1 MNLIQF
7 FRLIIRNSKILL
19 AVPIVIAITIFFA
32 TKESPE
38 KYVSQTSIYTGLASG
53 YSVENGEGSKVD
65 FNSII
70 IAFDNIINVIKSR
83 ETKEEVALRLLA
95 KHICLESK
103 ANKSISQ
110 AHLNRLSEILPKN
123 VIAEVLVPNS
133 EEKTFDK
140 LLKFKNSNE
149 DNLIYKLINNEQEP
163 YYSIHAINEIKVSR
177 VQASDIIQLTFE
189 ADDPGICKDVLDLV
203 STTFIKN
210 FKHLKRGETSSVVDF
225 FEKQTALAFQKLNAA
240 EENLKLFKTEN
251 KIINYDEQT
260 KFISEKHENIID
272 ERNKEKM
279 ELVAA
284 ESSINKINEKLGSA
298 QKSLKLNGE
307 ILNLRNELSSINTE
321 ILLLNT
327 DENPKSLQKQIKLNS
342 KAADLKNKLDD
353 KVENLFTTTT
363 SKEGV
368 AHKDLAKMWVD
379 NVLKADES
387 KAKLSIYGQR
397 MNEIDRNYDVFA
409 PLGSNISKM
418 EREIDIAEK
427 EYLSH
432 LASLNAARL
441 REQNL
446 QLSSNL
452 QVIDSAYFP
461 VDALPNK
468 RKLVLIAGT
477 IAGFALVLIILVVTE
492 ILDQTIKTV
501 ERAKNFLQ
509 TAVISGL
516 PEQKKSTEFL
526 NSNGTVEKLTKMA
539 CSKIVQYLREKPKT
553 ELPFVVSIV
562 STKVNEQKTYVGE
575 KLASYFSKLNKKV
588 LFITPSETN
597 SELNNI
603 CTVLKY
609 TPEMTYMEAENIG
622 DLVNNSFNKVD
633 FDIIFIEFPAF
644 CEQKTPVGIL
654 NECDL
659 SILCLR
665 TDRIWDEADQ
675 NSFEYFKDSYSK
687 TIFSF
692 LTNMS
697 VYNLE
702 AFIGEIPRKRGF
714 IRKTLKKWIQFDFT
728 SK

>member
-7 FRLIIRNSKILL
+7 IRLIIRNSKLL
-19 AVPIVIAITIFFA
+19 LLVPIIIAVTIFLA
-32 TKESPE
+32 TKKSPE
-38 KYVSQTSIYTGLASG
+38 RYASQTSIYTGLASG

-65 FNSII
+65 FNAIS

-95 KHICLESK
+95 KHLVLEFK

-110 AHLNRLSEILPKN
+110 THLNRLSEILPKS
-123 VIAEVLVPNS
+123 VIKEVLAANS
-133 EEKTFDK
+133 EEKTYEN
-140 LLKFKNSNE
+140 LLKHKIQNEKNV
-149 DNLIYKLINNEQEP
+149 IYKLINNEQEP
-163 YYSIHAINEIKVSR
+163 YYSIHAINEIKVAR

-189 ADDPGICKDVLDLV
+189 ADDAGICHDVLELISEV
-203 STTFIKN
+203 FIQN
-210 FKHLKRGETSSVVDF
+210 FKQLKKGETSNVADF
-225 FEKQTALAFQKLNAA
+225 FEKQTALAYQKLNAA
-240 EENLKLFKTEN
+240 EERLKVFRTEN

-298 QKSLKLNGE
+298 QKALKLNGE
-307 ILNLRNELSSINTE
+307 ILNLRNELSSVNTE

-342 KAADLKNKLDD
+342 KANELKNQLDS
-353 KVENLFTTTT
+353 KVESLFATTT

-368 AHKDLAKMWVD
+368 SHKDLAKMWVD

-397 MNEIDRNYDVFA
+397 MNEIESNYDVYA

-418 EREIDIAEK
+418 EREIEIAEK

-432 LASLNAARL
+432 LASLNASRL

-452 QVIDSAYFP
+452 QVIDHAYYP

-468 RKLVLIAGT
+468 RKLILIAGT
-477 IAGFALVLIILVVTE
+477 IAGFMIVLIILVVTE

-501 ERAKNFLQ
+501 ERAKNMTQ
-509 TAVISGL
+509 TAIISGL
-516 PEQKKSTEFL
+516 PEFKKSNLFL
-526 NSNGTVEKLTKMA
+526 ETNGTVEKLVKMA
-539 CSKIVQYLREKPKT
+539 CSKIFQYLREKPKT
-553 ELPFVVSIV
+553 EMPFIISLV
-562 STKVNEQKTYVGE
+562 STKANEGKTLIGE
-575 KLASYFSKLNKKV
+575 KLASYFSSLNKKV
-588 LFITPSETN
+588 LFVVPSN
-597 SELNNI
+597 SEIKTQNGFEVIKYDFNLNYI
-603 CTVLKY
+603 
-609 TPEMTYMEAENIG
+609 EI
-622 DLVNNSFNKVD
+622 DSFDELLDGKVTKAD
-633 FDIIFIEFPAF
+633 FDLIFIVLPAF
-644 CEQKTPVGIL
+644 CEQKSPVGIL

-659 SILCLR
+659 SLFCLK
-665 TDRIWDEADQ
+665 TDRIWDEADK
-675 NSFEYFKDSYSK
+675 NSFEYFRESYQK
-687 TIFSF
+687 TIFTF
-692 LTNMS
+692 LSNMS
-697 VYNLE
+697 VYSLE
-702 AFIGEIPRKRGF
+702 AFIGEIPRKRSF
-714 IRKTLKKWIQFDFT
+714 LRKTIKKWIQFDFS

>member
-7 FRLIIRNSKILL
+7 FRLLIRNSKILI
-19 AVPIVIAITIFFA
+19 AVPVVIAITVFLA
-32 TKESPE
+32 TKKSPE
-38 KYVSQTSIYTGLASG
+38 RYVSQTSIYTGLASG

-65 FNSII
+65 FNAIN

-95 KHICLESK
+95 KHLTLELK
-103 ANKSISQ
+103 ADKSISQ
-110 AHLNRLSEILPKN
+110 AHLNRISEILPKN
-123 VIAEVLVPNS
+123 VISEVLVKSS
-133 EEKTFDK
+133 EDKTYENLEKIK
-140 LLKFKNSNE
+140 SKNEN
-149 DNLIYKLINNEQEP
+149 NIIYKLINNEQEP

-189 ADDPGICKDVLDLV
+189 ADDPGICQDVLNLI
-203 STTFIKN
+203 SSTFIKN
-210 FKHLKRGETSSVVDF
+210 FKKLKRGETSNVVAF
-225 FEKQTALAFQKLNAA
+225 FEKQTALAFAKLSAV
-240 EENLKLFKTEN
+240 EEQLKQFRTEN

-307 ILNLRNELSSINTE
+307 ILSLRNELSSINTQ
-321 ILLLNT
+321 ILLLNI
-327 DENPKSLQKQIKLNS
+327 DDKPESLQKQIKLNT
-342 KAADLKNKLDD
+342 KATELKNKLDE
-353 KVENLFTTTT
+353 KVESLFTTTT

-397 MNEIDRNYDVFA
+397 MDEIDKNYDVFA

-446 QLSSNL
+446 LLSSNL
-452 QVIDSAYFP
+452 QVIDKAYYP
-461 VDALPNK
+461 IDALPNK

-477 IAGFALVLIILVVTE
+477 LASFVLVLIILIVTE
-492 ILDQTIKTV
+492 ILDQTVKTV
-501 ERAKNFLQ
+501 ERAKNFVK
-509 TAVISGL
+509 TPVISGL
-516 PEQKKSTEFL
+516 PELKKATEFL

-539 CSKIVQYLREKPKT
+539 CSKIIQYLREKPKT

-562 STKVNEQKTYVGE
+562 STKTQEQKTFVGE
-575 KLASYFSKLNKKV
+575 KLAAYFSKLNKKV
-588 LFITPSETN
+588 LFITPSETS
-597 SELNNI
+597 SELANE
-603 CTVLKY
+603 CTMLKY
-609 TPEMTYMEAENIG
+609 TPELSYMEAESISE
-622 DLVNNSFNKVD
+622 LVNNAFTKAD
-633 FDIIFIEFPAF
+633 FDIIFVEFPAF
-644 CEQKTPVGIL
+644 CEQKTPIGIL

-659 SILCLR
+659 SILTLR
-665 TDRIWDEADQ
+665 ADRIWDEADQ
-675 NSFEYFKDSYSK
+675 HALDYFKDSYTK

-692 LTNMS
+692 LTRMS